1 MPELKLLLLT
11 PDGAAIAK
19 LCSAFPDRVV
29 NTFVAHHDVLK
40 ALSSADYG
48 ILWRSPSTTNVVA
61 SPTKLSEYV
70 QAGLVVVSNQGTA
83 VARFVKTNKL
93 GVCINPKFDFEHL
106 THLACARQGIHS
118 VSLIKKNFYPE
129 LLACLE

>member
-1 MPELKLLLLT
+1 
-11 PDGAAIAK
+11 
-19 LCSAFPDRVV
+19 V

-48 ILWRSPSTTNVVA
+48 ILWRHPSTTNVVA

-70 QAGLVVVSNQGTA
+70 QAGLVVVTNQGTA
-83 VARFVKTNKL
+83 VSRFVKKNKL
-93 GVCINPKFDFEHL
+93 GVCINPNFDVEHL
-106 THLACARQGIHS
+106 TQLACARQGIHS

-129 LLACLE
+129 LLFGLE